1 MITVNFL
8 IYLFK
13 KYDKGKNDHF
23 ITATTD
29 LFSLVSKLQ
38 DEELWS

>member
-1 MITVNFL
+1 MVTVNFL
-8 IYLFK
+8 IYSYKNSDL
-13 KYDKGKNDHF
+13 GKNDHF

-29 LFSLVSKLQ
+29 LLSLVSKLK